1 MRKSFTLWRW
11 AHIFLLTSCLLVFL
25 IRVYD
30 NFHFRLLKSWNPH
43 RRTVFS
49 QSFCRVT
56 QDKSLVSDSRLFCWL
71 LHDMSSRRLVTGR
84 ELNDQSIEPVLGSGS
99 MNSEQLI
106 KQRMFMSCFR
116 LLPTKSDTIRSNEMK
131 NIFDEPQ
138 MSLKLKLKSK
148 TFN

>member
-1 MRKSFTLWRW
+1 
-11 AHIFLLTSCLLVFL
+11 
-25 IRVYD
+25 
-30 NFHFRLLKSWNPH
+30 
-43 RRTVFS
+43 
-49 QSFCRVT
+49 
-56 QDKSLVSDSRLFCWL
+56 
-71 LHDMSSRRLVTGR
+71 
-84 ELNDQSIEPVLGSGS
+84 